1 MPYIT
6 KDTICLIR
14 KKLSL
19 FKRAKHLNSGNA
31 WAAYNKV
38 RNQVTSALRS
48 AKKNF
53 ITKLSDNIHSPK
65 DFWSTYYKLSPTR
78 SCFPDTLSHQSVKV
92 QRPLEKANLF
102 NQFFS
107 SCFSRPSSFSS
118 SPSLTS
124 KFLDCSL
131 SSITCSVDEVSKLLS
146 TYKTNTASGPDGI
159 SSIMVRNT
167 ADSISPALTSLFNL
181 SLETSKVTSQWK
193 LSNVTPILKSGDPS
207 LINNYRPIS
216 LLSLVSKVLER
227 IVHQRVSNY
236 LQTHHLLSRRQFGF
250 RAGSSTQEALLSITN
265 DWHLCLSSNH
275 QVGAVFFDIKKAFD
289 TVPHEQILL
298 SLERIGIS
306 GSLLSWFSNY
316 LSGRTQ
322 RVVINGTTSDTC
334 EVTSGVPQGSIL
346 GPLLFTIFMDS
357 VCNLPLSHNSKL
369 ALYADDIV
377 LYKPIN
383 SPCET
388 LAFQQDVDEILLWTT
403 NHGLTLNTSKTYAL
417 PITRSPKP
425 ISLNLHIDGNPIAD
439 VLSVKY
445 LGVTVTADLN
455 WSRHVHNISSK
466 AKQQIG
472 LIYRRL
478 YQATPL
484 AHQKIY
490 RSVVLPKLEYCAA
503 VWDPHQSILID
514 ELEKVQ
520 GFAGKVV
527 TKDWKASYN
536 TNLNKCNWQLLS
548 TRRKL
553 QKLKICYNILNN
565 FSIIPHNVFTPHP
578 SPSPR
583 YPHNRIISRPL
594 TKTNTHQFSFFV
606 DVIPYWNSLPSH
618 VVNSTSSNSFKAH
631 LSEHLLTNIL

>member
-1 MPYIT
+1 MITMANCIPQKSISMKRNLPYIT
-6 KDTICLIR
+6 KDTICLIP

-48 AKKNF
+48 AKKNLF
-53 ITKLSDNIHSPK
+53 TKLSDNIHSPK
-65 DFWSTYYKLSPTR
+65 DLLQIIPYSFLFSCPSVSESSKAPRESKL
-78 SCFPDTLSHQSVKV
+78 QI
-92 QRPLEKANLF
+92 
-102 NQFFS
+102 FS
-107 SCFSRPSSFSS
+107 SCFSRPSSSL
-118 SPSLTS
+118 SLTS
-124 KFLDCSL
+124 KSLDCSL

-167 ADSISPALTSLFNL
+167 ADSISPALTSLFNF
-181 SLETSKVTSQWK
+181 SLETSKVPSQWK
-193 LSNVTPILKSGDPS
+193 LSNVSPILKSGDPS
-207 LINNYRPIS
+207 LINNYRLIS

-227 IVHQRVSNY
+227 MSIKEFLITY
-236 LQTHHLLSRRQFGF
+236 ELTHHLLSHRQFGF

-306 GSLLSWFSNY
+306 GSLFSWFSNY
-316 LSGRTQ
+316 LSSRTQ

-383 SPCET
+383 SPCDT
-388 LAFQQDVDEILLWTT
+388 LAFQQDVDQILWTT
-403 NHGLTLNTSKTYAL
+403 NHDLTLNTSKTCAL

-445 LGVTVTADLN
+445 LGVTVTADL
-455 WSRHVHNISSK
+455 
-466 AKQQIG
+466 IG
-472 LIYRRL
+472 
-478 YQATPL
+478 
-484 AHQKIY
+484 
-490 RSVVLPKLEYCAA
+490 
-503 VWDPHQSILID
+503 
-514 ELEKVQ
+514 Q
-520 GFAGKVV
+520 GMCI
-527 TKDWKASYN
+527 T
-536 TNLNKCNWQLLS
+536 
-548 TRRKL
+548 
-553 QKLKICYNILNN
+553 
-565 FSIIPHNVFTPHP
+565 
-578 SPSPR
+578 SPR
-583 YPHNRIISRPL
+583 KRKNKL
-594 TKTNTHQFSFFV
+594 V
-606 DVIPYWNSLPSH
+606 
-618 VVNSTSSNSFKAH
+618 
-631 LSEHLLTNIL
+631 